1 MNLEEQGHPLL
12 EESMQTFFK
21 TIIVGIKNKV
31 DSLTNY
37 FIGDNNLVEK
47 RIKLLY
53 KHNNKD
59 FMNNLKLLKMY
70 YTSLNNSLFGYF
82 PDPNEDQEQVGEDGE
97 DIEILMQRR
106 VPESLRQDAET
117 QMKRVTD
124 LLYKIH
130 NIIPGL
136 EGGAKRR
143 RRRIT
148 HKRKHHKKK
157 RTNKNRK

>member
-12 EESMQTFFK
+12 EESMQTFFRN
-21 TIIVGIKNKV
+21 IIIDIKNKV
-31 DSLTNY
+31 DNLTNY

-53 KHNNKD
+53 KHNKND

-97 DIEILMQRR
+97 EIEIFMQRR
-106 VPESLRQDAET
+106 LPVSLRQDAET
-117 QMKRVTD
+117 QMKRITD

-143 RRRIT
+143 KT

-157 RTNKNRK
+157 RTTKNRK

>member
-1 MNLEEQGHPLL
+1 MNLEDHPLL
-12 EESMQTFFK
+12 EESMQTLLK
-21 TIIVGIKNKV
+21 SIITETKSKV
-31 DSLTNY
+31 DNLTNY
-37 FIGDNNLVEK
+37 FIGDNHLVEK

-59 FMNNLKLLKMY
+59 FMNNLKLLKNH
-70 YTSLNNSLFGYF
+70 YTFLNKTLFGYL
-82 PDPNEDQEQVGEDGE
+82 PDPDEDQDQVGEDGE
-97 DIEILMQRR
+97 EIEVLMRR
-106 VPESLRQDAET
+106 RLPPLLKQDMET
-117 QMKRVTD
+117 QMTRVTD
-124 LLYKIH
+124 LLQKIN

-143 RRRIT
+143 KKRT